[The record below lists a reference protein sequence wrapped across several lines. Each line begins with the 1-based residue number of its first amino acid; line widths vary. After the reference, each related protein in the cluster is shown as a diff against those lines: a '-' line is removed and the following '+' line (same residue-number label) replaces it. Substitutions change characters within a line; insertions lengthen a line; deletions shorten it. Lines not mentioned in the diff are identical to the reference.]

1 MRDMVIASDALLS
14 VNAINRLE
22 KDYSYFGTVINDCRQ
37 LFIQLDSVF
46 VEYNHRD
53 SNVSVHNLAK
63 VAVMLPEYHIWGGPY
78 DFLLASVF
86 ILC

>member
-1 MRDMVIASDALLS
+1 MRDIVVASDALLP
-14 VNAINRLE
+14 VNAINRHE
-22 KDYSYFGTVINDCRQ
+22 GDYFYFGTVIDDCRE
-37 LFIQLDSVF
+37 LLAQLDSVF